1 MFSDLQKLLNRLP
14 SQPRS
19 VKTFIGISLDFA
31 CSIFSVWVAYY
42 LRLGDFV
49 SLSERGSS
57 ALILSIL
64 IAFPI
69 FYFFGLYKTI
79 FRYSGINSL
88 LTVSRAMFSYSII
101 YTLLI
106 SFIGIR
112 GIPRTLG
119 IIQPLLLLVLI
130 CSWRLLVRYILRK
143 LNNDHYAKNDVVNA
157 LVYGAGKAGR
167 QLVRAMQENTD
178 ISLKGFI
185 DDDLSQQ
192 GCKIDGKLIYPP
204 DDISKL
210 ILKKDISLI
219 LLALPSIP
227 KKQRTKIIRNLTKY
241 KIAIRS
247 IPEISEIAK
256 GERLITE
263 FVDLDIDDL
272 IDRVEVEPFQSLMK
286 KNIFQ
291 KTILVTGSG
300 GSIGSEL
307 CRQIIRFKPKI
318 LLLVEISEYAL
329 YTVHYE
335 LEQLKSSEIE
345 ILPLIGS
352 VQDKRRMEEI
362 ISIWK
367 PATIYHAAA
376 YKHVPIVEYNL
387 IEGLKNNVLGTFE
400 LAKLASINKVSNFVF
415 ISTDKAVRPTNIMGA
430 TKRLAELCLQ
440 ALNKK
445 YNQSNIEN
453 KKTKFSI
460 VRFGNVL
467 DSSGSVIPK
476 FRDQIKKGG
485 PLTLTHQ
492 EITRYFM
499 TITEAAQLVIQAGA
513 LAKGGDVFILDM
525 GQPVKIY
532 DLAVRMV
539 EFSGLS
545 VKDKL
550 NNKGDIEIQITGLR
564 PGEKLYE
571 ELLLS
576 ENPRKTKHPKIF
588 RSEEPFIEY
597 SELEKEINALKEI
610 IMENDLENI
619 RKKLK
624 KVVIDYYPNSKIDFN
639 LFYYFNNFRS
649 YFYFCIYC
657 MFNRI

>member
-1 MFSDLQKLLNRLP
+1 MFFDLQKLLNIIP

-19 VKTFIGISLDFA
+19 VKTFFAICLDFA

-42 LRLGDFV
+42 LRLGDFI
-49 SLSERGSS
+49 SLSQRGLT

-64 IAFPI
+64 ISYPI

-88 LTVSRAMFSYSII
+88 LTVSRAMFSYSIF

-130 CSWRLLVRYILRK
+130 CTWRLLIRYILRK
-143 LNNDHYAKNDVVNA
+143 LNNDHYAKNDIVNA

-185 DDDLSQQ
+185 DDDLSQH
-192 GCKIDGKLIYPP
+192 GCRIDGKLIYSPN
-204 DDISKL
+204 DISKL

-219 LLALPSIP
+219 LLALPSIA

-241 KIAIRS
+241 KIAIRR

-263 FVDLDIDDL
+263 FVDLEIDDL
-272 IDRVEVEPFQSLMK
+272 LDRVEVEPFQSLME
-286 KNIFQ
+286 KNIFH

-307 CRQIIRFKPKI
+307 CRQIIRFKPRK
-318 LLLVEISEYAL
+318 LLLLEISEYAL
-329 YTVHYE
+329 YKIHSE
-335 LEQLKSSEIE
+335 LEQIKSSEIE

-352 VQDKRRMEEI
+352 VQDKRRMKEI

-445 YNQSNIEN
+445 YNESDIEN
-453 KKTKFSI
+453 NKTKFSI

-525 GQPVKIY
+525 GQPIKIY

-539 EFSGLS
+539 ELSGLS
-545 VKDKL
+545 VKDKF

-597 SELEKEINALKEI
+597 SKLEKEINSLKEI

-624 KVVIDYYPNSKIDFN
+624 KVVKDYYPNTKIVDHTFTKK
-639 LFYYFNNFRS
+639 
-649 YFYFCIYC
+649 
-657 MFNRI
+657 